1 MKKIMTFLLSATLS
15 SSAFAWGDREQGALI
30 GFAAGALLHHYAQP
44 RHPDYGVRAQQGYV
58 APQRPVYAQPQ
69 YAAPRPPVHLEQDY
83 RHAYRQQPVYG
94 TRHVYDAYCRCY
106 RETLV
111 QIGWE

>member
-1 MKKIMTFLLSATLS
+1 MKKIVTFALGVALS

-44 RHPDYGVRAQQGYV
+44 RQPDYGVRTHQVYV
-58 APQRPVYAQPQ
+58 APQRPVYAPPQ